1 MKGYYTHKMRYFHQQ
16 LPESFVSTH
25 FVKSVVIDSDVTVI
39 YGYGT
44 QSFKIFWILFLHFL
58 GDIKGISQ
66 LVFSALSLNLCNT
79 VQHLHLQ

>member
-1 MKGYYTHKMRYFHQQ
+1 MERYYTHKMCHFYHQ
-16 LPESFVSTH
+16 LPESFMSTH
-25 FVKSVVIDSDVTVI
+25 FVKSVVIDSHVTVI

-58 GDIKGISQ
+58 GDIEGISQ
-66 LVFSALSLNLCNT
+66 LVFSALGLNLCNT